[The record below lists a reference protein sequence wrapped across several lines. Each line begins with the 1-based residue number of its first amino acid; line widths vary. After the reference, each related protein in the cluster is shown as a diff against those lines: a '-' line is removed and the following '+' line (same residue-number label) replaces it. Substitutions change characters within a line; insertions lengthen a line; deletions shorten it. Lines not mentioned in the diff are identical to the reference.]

1 MSASRHSVNT
11 YKAEI
16 GFAASRQPPSLFPEA
31 RTLITGDD
39 QLITM
44 LSCTRSLIWGGLLA
58 LAGLTA
64 ASPVANGPLPIAI
77 RHTPSSPSSFEHRDY
92 NSSSL
97 STVVPLPPTIQ
108 QDLATLLSPSA
119 LVLLPSSPSF
129 TQYTHRWSLNTHTNS
144 PSYGVIVIPA
154 SERDVSLTIQY
165 ANTHS
170 IPFLATTGTHGT
182 WQGLSQLQGGMAI
195 WTRNLTKME
204 FAADGHS
211 ATLGGGLRGNDVIP
225 ALWARGKQTT
235 TGSCRCVSLLG
246 PALGGG
252 HGWLQGQYGLGA
264 DQILSARVV
273 LANGT
278 AVKTSNTENSD
289 LFWALR
295 GAGHNFGVV
304 TEVEYKL
311 YDAVRPEWSYQSF
324 TFTQDR
330 LEEVYRVH
338 NAVMRN
344 QSQYVVYW
352 SLWRLVPEVDPVNP
366 ILVSTVYYNGP
377 ASEAASYFAPFAAL
391 SPLQTTPVQ
400 TTDYPGLAAAAQFR
414 VTDWACQPKAG
425 ATVYGMDVDSYDVKG
440 LRKSYN
446 AFRDM
451 IRAEPALSLSMAYL
465 EGYSLQAVQA
475 VPYES
480 TAFALRDRK
489 LLYGFL
495 VTYEETERNKT
506 LDAQAQKWGE
516 KIRDAAYGD
525 KVKQKSVYVNY
536 AKGSESLQAM
546 YGYEGWRQERLKM
559 LKRKYDP
566 KGKFSFYAPIKA

>member
-1 MSASRHSVNT
+1 MEVT
-11 YKAEI
+11 
-16 GFAASRQPPSLFPEA
+16 
-31 RTLITGDD
+31 
-39 QLITM
+39 TM
-44 LSCTRSLIWGGLLA
+44 LTCTRSLHVIWGGLLA
-58 LAGLTA
+58 LLLLL
-64 ASPVANGPLPIAI
+64 ASPTIASPGAVTPNLPIAI
-77 RHTPSSPSSFEHRDY
+77 RDMDTAPPCSLIEPRDY
-92 NSSSL
+92 NTSPVF
-97 STVVPLPPTIQ
+97 TIPPTIQ
-108 QDLATLLSPSA
+108 QDLSSLLSPQS
-119 LVLLPSSPSF
+119 LILLPSSPSF
-129 TQYTHRWSLNTHTNS
+129 SSYTHRWSSNPRTNS
-144 PSYGVIVIPA
+144 PTYGVIVIPA
-154 SERDVSLTIQY
+154 SESDVSLTIRY
-165 ANTHS
+165 ANTHG

-182 WQGLSQLQGGMAI
+182 WHGLAQLQGGMAI

-204 FAADGHS
+204 FAADGKS
-211 ATLGGGLRGNDVIP
+211 ATLGGGLRGDDVVP

-278 AVKTSNTENSD
+278 AVRASKTENGD

-304 TEVEYKL
+304 TEVEYRL
-311 YDAVRPEWSYQSF
+311 YDAGVRPDWAYQSY

-330 LEEVYRVH
+330 LEDVYRVH
-338 NAVMRN
+338 DEVMGN

-352 SLWRLVPEVDPVNP
+352 SSWRLVPEVDAVNP

-377 ASEAASYFAPFAAL
+377 PSEAASYFAPFAAL
-391 SPLQTTPVQ
+391 NPLDTTPVL

-425 ATVYGMDVDSYDVKG
+425 GATVYGMDVDSYDVPA
-440 LRKSYN
+440 LRQSYN

-451 IRAEPALSLSMAYL
+451 MRTEPALSASMAYL

-495 VTYEETERNKT
+495 TTYEEQGNKT
-506 LDAQAQKWGE
+506 LDAAAQKWGE
-516 KIRDAAYGD
+516 KIRDAAYGN
-525 KVKQKSVYVNY
+525 VSQKSAYVNY
-536 AKGSESLQAM
+536 AKGSESQQAM
-546 YGYEGWRQERLKM
+546 YGYESWRQERLKQ
-559 LKRKYDP
+559 LKKKYDP
-566 KGKFSFYAPIKA
+566 KGRFSFYAPIKA

>member
-1 MSASRHSVNT
+1 
-11 YKAEI
+11 
-16 GFAASRQPPSLFPEA
+16 
-31 RTLITGDD
+31 
-39 QLITM
+39 M
-44 LSCTRSLIWGGLLA
+44 LSCTGSLIWGGLLA

-64 ASPVANGPLPIAI
+64 ASPVATGPLPIAI
-77 RHTPSSPSSFEHRDY
+77 RHTPSFPSSLEHRDY
-92 NSSSL
+92 NTSSL
-97 STVVPLPPTIQ
+97 SPVVPLPQTIQ

-165 ANTHS
+165 ANAHS

-311 YDAVRPEWSYQSF
+311 YDAVRPEWTYQSF

-338 NAVMRN
+338 NTVMRN
-344 QSQYVVYW
+344 QSPYVVYW

-377 ASEAASYFAPFAAL
+377 VSEAAAYFAPFAAL

-451 IRAEPALSLSMAYL
+451 MRAEPALSLSMAYL

>member
-1 MSASRHSVNT
+1 
-11 YKAEI
+11 
-16 GFAASRQPPSLFPEA
+16 
-31 RTLITGDD
+31 
-39 QLITM
+39 M
-44 LSCTRSLIWGGLLA
+44 LSSTRSLIWGGLLA
-58 LAGLTA
+58 LASFAT
-64 ASPVANGPLPIAI
+64 ASPVATGPLPIAI
-77 RHTPSSPSSFEHRDY
+77 RDSSPPSSLENRDY
-92 NSSSL
+92 NTSSL
-97 STVVPLPPTIQ
+97 LSPVVFIPPTIQ
-108 QDLATLLSPSA
+108 QDLTSLLSPSA
-119 LVLLPSSPSF
+119 LVILPSSPSF
-129 TQYTHRWSLNTHTNS
+129 PQYTSRWSLNTRTNS
-144 PSYGVIVIPA
+144 PSYAVIVIPA

-165 ANTHS
+165 ANAHS

-182 WQGLSQLQGGMAI
+182 WHGLSKLQGGMAI

-204 FAADGHS
+204 FAADGNS
-211 ATLGGGLRGNDVIP
+211 ATLGGGLRGNDVVP

-278 AVKTSNTENSD
+278 AVKASNTENSD

-311 YDAVRPEWSYQSF
+311 YDAVRPNWAYQSF

-330 LEEVYRVH
+330 LEDVYRVH
-338 NAVMRN
+338 NEVMRN
-344 QSQYVVYW
+344 QNQYVVYW
-352 SLWRLVPEVDPVNP
+352 SLWRLVPEVDAVNP

-377 ASEAASYFAPFAAL
+377 ASEALPYFAPFAAL
-391 SPLQTTPVQ
+391 NPLDTTPVQ

-414 VTDWACQPKAG
+414 VTDWACQPKTG
-425 ATVYGMDVDSYDVKG
+425 ATVYGMDVDTYDLPA
-440 LRKSYN
+440 LRQSYN
-446 AFRDM
+446 FLSQM
-451 IRAEPALSLSMAYL
+451 IRTEPALSASMAYL

-495 VTYEETERNKT
+495 VTYEGATNKT

-516 KIRDAAYGD
+516 KIRNAAYGGVSR
-525 KVKQKSVYVNY
+525 KYAYVNY
-536 AKGSESLQAM
+536 AKGSETMQQM
-546 YGYEGWRQERLKM
+546 YGYEGWRQERLKQ

-566 KGKFSFYAPIKA
+566 RGRFSFYAGIKA

>member
-1 MSASRHSVNT
+1 
-11 YKAEI
+11 
-16 GFAASRQPPSLFPEA
+16 
-31 RTLITGDD
+31 
-39 QLITM
+39 M
-44 LSCTRSLIWGGLLA
+44 LSCTRYLIWGGLLT

-64 ASPVANGPLPIAI
+64 ASPVATGPLPIAT
-77 RHTPSSPSSFEHRDY
+77 RHTPSFPSFLEHRDY
-92 NSSSL
+92 NTSSL
-97 STVVPLPPTIQ
+97 SPVVSLPPTIQ
-108 QDLATLLSPSA
+108 SDLTTLLSPSA

-129 TQYTHRWSLNTHTNS
+129 TQYTYRWSLNTHTNS

-235 TGSCRCVSLLG
+235 TGSWRCVSLLG

-352 SLWRLVPEVDPVNP
+352 SLWRLVPEVDPVNVSLSLPLFPPSYPGTCPGDITNTTSKQP

-391 SPLQTTPVQ
+391 SPLQTTEVL